1 MTVYWLGRIAKK
13 IIDDKRWLLVKVSL
27 KAKHLDWFELT
38 PQKQPLMK
46 ILDNSNHAYAW
57 EVIQT
62 LPNLKNILMS
72 KWQLIQN
79 QPLLREIFKEPPII
93 SYKSGKSLKDKLVQ
107 SKLSRLRIHICAQQE
122 LGRPVT
128 IF

>member
-1 MTVYWLGRIAKK
+1 MI
-13 IIDDKRWLLVKVSL
+13 VS
-27 KAKHLDWFELT
+27 KGFIKGEALDFFELT

-93 SYKSGKSLKDKLVQ
+93 SYKRGKSLKDILVQ
-107 SKLSRLRIHICAQQE
+107 SK
-122 LGRPVT
+122 
-128 IF
+128 F